1 MKMNTHSRLSA
12 SIVVK
17 QYLSQLFTET
27 EYMELVYGIII
38 GDVIRD
44 IEECADEE
52 FNDSDEFQSQIND
65 SKSYN
70 LLGFEERL
78 GLLVDAEWNRRQTNK
93 LKNLIKRAAFSVSS
107 ACIEDIEYIPDRKL
121 DKAQMLR
128 FSTCQYINE
137 GHHIILKGATG
148 SGKTYVLR
156 KGRLS

>member
-52 FNDSDEFQSQIND
+52 FNDSDVSLAVQ
-65 SKSYN
+65 
-70 LLGFEERL
+70 
-78 GLLVDAEWNRRQTNK
+78 
-93 LKNLIKRAAFSVSS
+93 RALMKALN
-107 ACIEDIEYIPDRKL
+107 IEI
-121 DKAQMLR
+121 
-128 FSTCQYINE
+128 
-137 GHHIILKGATG
+137 
-148 SGKTYVLR
+148 
-156 KGRLS
+156 

>member
-52 FNDSDEFQSQIND
+52 FNDSD
-65 SKSYN
+65 
-70 LLGFEERL
+70 
-78 GLLVDAEWNRRQTNK
+78 
-93 LKNLIKRAAFSVSS
+93 VSL
-107 ACIEDIEYIPDRKL
+107 AVQRILMKALNIEI
-121 DKAQMLR
+121 
-128 FSTCQYINE
+128 
-137 GHHIILKGATG
+137 
-148 SGKTYVLR
+148 
-156 KGRLS
+156 